1 MLSGQALVHV
11 ERRRPCTKKSALTTP
26 AWPSVF
32 GKPAVCVF
40 CTLGGPM
47 TFVTCSPSL
56 VTLSFFFFCF
66 AGPSQHSGP
75 WTVFLDRPGAHLQEV
90 LPFRIPLREAPRRLS
105 TPRERA
111 VLLEGRVGEA
121 DALGPVNSLGWS
133 TGLKWSALLPS
144 RCLCCPRMHQVV
156 HTQVRRPVNDI
167 L

>member
-11 ERRRPCTKKSALTTP
+11 ERRRPCTKMSALTTP

-32 GKPAVCVF
+32 GKPAVGVF

-47 TFVTCSPSL
+47 TFVSCSPSL
-56 VTLSFFFFCF
+56 ATSFFFFFFCL
-66 AGPSQHSGP
+66 AGPSQHLGH
-75 WTVFLDRPGAHLQEV
+75 WTVFWIAPGRTCRRF
-90 LPFRIPLREAPRRLS
+90 PFRIPLREAPRRLS

-133 TGLKWSALLPS
+133 TGLKW
-144 RCLCCPRMHQVV
+144 
-156 HTQVRRPVNDI
+156 
-167 L
+167 